1 MGFSISK
8 ENIAKGLNTL
18 NTFNSTEGNG
28 TTRVLFTDEE
38 VKAREYIK
46 SLMQECGLTVTE
58 DAIGNIFGTLEGT
71 DPTLS
76 PVWSGSHIDTVLN
89 AGMFDALRAIKES
102 GLEHKRNL
110 TAIVYTSEEP
120 TRFGIS
126 CIGSR
131 AMAGH
136 LTLEDSK
143 KMKDEQ
149 GISLYDLL
157 VKLGFPIDK
166 FDEVKKEKGDVFA
179 SIELHIELDTYGY

>member
-89 AGMFDALRAIKES
+89 TGMFDGMAGVISAIEALRAIKES
-102 GLEHKRNL
+102 GLDHKRNL

-143 KMKDEQ
+143 KM
-149 GISLYDLL
+149 
-157 VKLGFPIDK
+157 
-166 FDEVKKEKGDVFA
+166 
-179 SIELHIELDTYGY
+179 